1 MSTSPFVTDQLHTHN
16 TLAPVAQP
24 ADAESRLRGPAPEP
38 KVWAS
43 VDLPSLN
50 LSDPVGTTVRMPLIP
65 KIKPNP
71 ALKNVEAVSIPKTS
85 PVSHNTPLDS
95 GLEGRMAQLR
105 ATSATL
111 RRDTDAVRRTT
122 GTLK

>member
-1 MSTSPFVTDQLHTHN
+1 MSTSPLVTDQLHKHN
-16 TLAPVAQP
+16 TLAPT
-24 ADAESRLRGPAPEP
+24 AEPTDTEPRLQVPAPEP

>member
-1 MSTSPFVTDQLHTHN
+1 MSTSPFITDQLHTHN
-16 TLAPVAQP
+16 TRAPASQSTDPQAVP
-24 ADAESRLRGPAPEP
+24 TPEP

-65 KIKPNP
+65 KISPNP
-71 ALKNVEAVSIPKTS
+71 GLKNVQAVSTPRSST
-85 PVSHNTPLDS
+85 VSHNAPLDS
-95 GLEGRMAQLR
+95 GLEERMAQLR
-105 ATSATL
+105 AKSTAL
-111 RRDTDAVRRTT
+111 RRDTDAVRSTT

>member
-24 ADAESRLRGPAPEP
+24 ADAESRARVPVPEP

-85 PVSHNTPLDS
+85 PVSHNTPMDS

-105 ATSATL
+105 ATSTTL
-111 RRDTDAVRRTT
+111 RRDTDTVRRTT

>member
-1 MSTSPFVTDQLHTHN
+1 MSTSPLVTDQLHKHN
-16 TLAPVAQP
+16 TLAPATAP
-24 ADAESRLRGPAPEP
+24 SEPESRLLVAAPEP

-50 LSDPVGTTVRMPLIP
+50 LSDPVGTTVSMPLIP
-65 KIKPNP
+65 KIRPNP
-71 ALKNVEAVSIPKTS
+71 ALKNLEPEPIPKAS

>member
-16 TLAPVAQP
+16 TLAPASQP
-24 ADAESRLRGPAPEP
+24 ADAEVRLRVPTPEL

-50 LSDPVGTTVRMPLIP
+50 LSDPVGTTVRMPLMP
-65 KIKPNP
+65 KITPNP
-71 ALKNVEAVSIPKTS
+71 ALKNIEAVPTPKAS

-95 GLEGRMAQLR
+95 GLEGRLAQLR

>member
-16 TLAPVAQP
+16 TLAPASEPSGPDLRLPVRVAK
-24 ADAESRLRGPAPEP
+24 P
-38 KVWAS
+38 KLWAS

-50 LSDPVGTTVRMPLIP
+50 LSDPVGTTVRMPLMP
-65 KIKPNP
+65 KLTPNP
-71 ALKNVEAVSIPKTS
+71 ALKNVEAVPTPKAS

-95 GLEGRMAQLR
+95 GLEGRLAQLR
-105 ATSATL
+105 ATTAAL
-111 RRDTDAVRRTT
+111 RRSTDAVRRTT

>member
-24 ADAESRLRGPAPEP
+24 ADAESRARVPVPEP

-71 ALKNVEAVSIPKTS
+71 ALKNVEAVSIPRTS
-85 PVSHNTPLDS
+85 PVSQNTPMDS

>member
-1 MSTSPFVTDQLHTHN
+1 MSTSPFVTDQLHTQH
-16 TLAPVAQP
+16 TLAPATEPTAPEPRLLVP
-24 ADAESRLRGPAPEP
+24 AAEP

-50 LSDPVGTTVRMPLIP
+50 LSDPVGTTVRMPLMP
-65 KIKPNP
+65 KITPNP
-71 ALKNVEAVSIPKTS
+71 ALKNIEAVPTPKAS
-85 PVSHNTPLDS
+85 PVSPNTPLDI

>member
-1 MSTSPFVTDQLHTHN
+1 MSTSPLVTDQLHTHN
-16 TLAPVAQP
+16 TLAPASQP
-24 ADAESRLRGPAPEP
+24 ADPENRVQVPSPEP

-65 KIKPNP
+65 KITPNP
-71 ALKNVEAVSIPKTS
+71 ALKNVEAVSITKAS
-85 PVSHNTPLDS
+85 PMSHNTPLDS

>member
-1 MSTSPFVTDQLHTHN
+1 MSTSPFVTDQLHKHN
-16 TLAPVAQP
+16 TLAPATELTDP
-24 ADAESRLRGPAPEP
+24 EDRLRVPTPEP

-85 PVSHNTPLDS
+85 PVLHNTPMDS

-105 ATSATL
+105 ATSTTL

>member
-1 MSTSPFVTDQLHTHN
+1 MSTSPLVTDQLHKHN
-16 TLAPVAQP
+16 TLAPATAP
-24 ADAESRLRGPAPEP
+24 SEPESRLLVAAPEP

-50 LSDPVGTTVRMPLIP
+50 LSDPVGTTVKMPLMP
-65 KIKPNP
+65 KITPNP
-71 ALKNVEAVSIPKTS
+71 ALKNVEAVPIPKAS
-85 PVSHNTPLDS
+85 PVSHNTPLDR
-95 GLEGRMAQLR
+95 GLEERMAQLR

>member
-1 MSTSPFVTDQLHTHN
+1 MSMSPLVTDQLHKHN
-16 TLAPVAQP
+16 TLAPTSEPIDSEPRLQVP
-24 ADAESRLRGPAPEP
+24 ASEP

-50 LSDPVGTTVRMPLIP
+50 LSDPVGSTVRMPLIP
-65 KIKPNP
+65 KISPNP
-71 ALKNVEAVSIPKTS
+71 ALKNVNAVPITKAS
-85 PVSHNTPLDS
+85 PVSHNTPLDR
-95 GLEGRMAQLR
+95 GLEERMAQLR

>member
-16 TLAPVAQP
+16 TLAPASEPSGPDPRLPVRVA
-24 ADAESRLRGPAPEP
+24 EP
-38 KVWAS
+38 KLWAS

-71 ALKNVEAVSIPKTS
+71 ALKNVEAVSIPKVS
-85 PVSHNTPLDS
+85 PVSQNMPLDS
-95 GLEGRMAQLR
+95 VLEGRMAQLR

-111 RRDTDAVRRTT
+111 RRDTDTVRRTT

>member
-1 MSTSPFVTDQLHTHN
+1 MSTSPFVTDQLHKHN
-16 TLAPVAQP
+16 TLAPATELTDP
-24 ADAESRLRGPAPEP
+24 EDRLRVPTPEP

-65 KIKPNP
+65 KIKPSP
-71 ALKNVEAVSIPKTS
+71 ALKNVEAVSIPKAS
-85 PVSHNTPLDS
+85 PVSQNTPLDS
-95 GLEGRMAQLR
+95 GLEERMAQLR

-111 RRDTDAVRRTT
+111 RRDTDTVRRTT